1 MKLFWIFIAVL
12 LLFVGCSK
20 PPTVEVAQKPQPV
33 WMTNPPADA
42 SSLYGVGEGKDKEN
56 ALANGLNSIASTL
69 SVSVKSKLTSDTTV
83 HNYNGV
89 ENYTRDDEQKIALH
103 VKEIRLSNYEVIESE
118 KIGFNSY
125 AVLVKADKA
134 ALFNSLKDETDKTI
148 ALLKNDESTSKSAN
162 ILEQFYFYEHALY
175 ISDDLLYKS
184 IVLKVLRPSF
194 DDGYILSEI
203 SSLKKSFST
212 LKSNIT
218 FSVTA
223 DSESQNLIDP
233 LKSIL
238 SDRGFAIAQK
248 EDRYHLHVS
257 ITSNT
262 VFTHAYGFNLARSA
276 INIDMRDSKN
286 QIVLSKKVDIIGQSS
301 QGNEVAKQ
309 DVAIKFK
316 QSVRD
321 IL

>member
-1 MKLFWIFIAVL
+1 MKLSFIFIAVL
-12 LLFVGCSK
+12 LLLVGCSK
-20 PPTVEVAQKPQPV
+20 PPTVEVPPKPQPL

-42 SSLYGVGEGKDKEN
+42 SSLYGVGEGVDKET
-56 ALANGLNSIASTL
+56 ALANALNSIASTL
-69 SVSVKSKLTSDTTV
+69 SVSVKSKLTTDTRVYT
-83 HNYNGV
+83 YNGV
-89 ENYTRDDEQKIALH
+89 ENYTRDDEQKVALH
-103 VKEIRLSNYEVIESE
+103 VKELRLSNYEILESE

-125 AVLVKADKA
+125 AVLVKAYKS
-134 ALFNSLKDETDKTI
+134 ALFKSLKDETDKTI
-148 ALLKNDESTSKSAN
+148 TLLKNDESTSKSAN
-162 ILEQFYFYEHALY
+162 ILEQFYFYEHASY
-175 ISDDLLYKS
+175 VSDDLFYKS
-184 IVLKVLRPSF
+184 LVLKVLKPSF
-194 DDGYILSEI
+194 DDGYIMAEI
-203 SSLKKSFST
+203 NSINESFSK

-223 DSESQNLIDP
+223 DKESQNLIDP
-233 LKSIL
+233 FKSIL
-238 SDRGFAIAQK
+238 SDRGFQIGQK

-276 INIDMRDSKN
+276 INIDIRDSKN
-286 QIVLSKKVDIIGQSS
+286 KIVLSKKVDIIGQSS

-316 QSVRD
+316 QSMRD

>member
-1 MKLFWIFIAVL
+1 MKFSFLFIAVL

-20 PPTVEVAQKPQPV
+20 LPTVEVAQKPQPA
-33 WMTNPPADA
+33 WMTNPPSDA
-42 SSLYGVGEGKDKEN
+42 SSLYGVGEGTDKEN
-56 ALANGLNSIASTL
+56 ALANALNSIASTL
-69 SVSVKSKLTSDTTV
+69 SVSVKSKLTSDTRAY
-83 HNYNGV
+83 NYNGV

-103 VKEIRLSNYEVIESE
+103 VKEIRLSNYEILESE

-125 AVLVKADKA
+125 ATLVKSDKS

-148 ALLKNDESTSKSAN
+148 ALLKNDESTNKSAN
-162 ILEQFYFYEHALY
+162 VLEQFYFYENASY

-184 IVLKVLRPSF
+184 LVLKVLKPSF

-223 DSESQNLIDP
+223 DGESQNLIDP
-233 LKSIL
+233 FKSIL

-248 EDRYHLHVS
+248 EDKYHLHVS

-262 VFTHAYGFNLARSA
+262 IFTRAYGFNLARSA
-276 INIDMRDSKN
+276 INIDVRDNKN

-321 IL
+321 ML